1 MVDGQKPMEE
11 ARGIKSADEI
21 DAMRVSIAACEAGI
35 YAMREALRPGIT
47 EQELWSHLH
56 QKNIALGGE

>member
-1 MVDGQKPMEE
+1 
-11 ARGIKSADEI
+11 
-21 DAMRVSIAACEAGI
+21 MRVSIAACEAGI
-35 YAMREALRPGIT
+35 DAMREALRPGIT